1 MSLSLPSPKTPL
13 PRYLSLPCG
22 GAGVVLLVLAALRV
36 FALARGT
43 AGAHLFVLAVLLGL
57 AALALVLLWQA
68 GLPRHWLFPAL
79 LPVALALFLR
89 VLCLDHITLDYEN
102 FLSVWAEFFRENGGF
117 AAIRYPVGNYNA
129 PYLYFMAAISYLPVP
144 DLYCIKLFS
153 MLFDVLLAWGGA
165 RLVRHFSGADS
176 WKPWLAFAVLLLLPT
191 PILNG
196 AYWGQCD
203 ALYGALVVHALSCAL
218 DRRSGWSVVWL
229 AVAFSFKLQTIF
241 LIPLWGVLWLT
252 GRVKFRHLCLF
263 PATYVLTILPALLL
277 GKPLGDIL
285 GVYLGQTAE
294 YADRL
299 TLNAPSVYALIPSGA
314 EVDHS
319 LAFYLG
325 IAAAFL
331 LVLSVFLIL
340 FLVRDRVTDQVL
352 MTVAV
357 IFAVG
362 IPFLLPSMHERYFF
376 LADVLTVAWAC
387 ISPRRLPQAIAV
399 QFASLGAY
407 HAYLTLRYA
416 FYITLFGQGW
426 GMLLEALVFLAVLVS
441 SLVILAG
448 QVRALPPK
456 KAPAAL

>member
-1 MSLSLPSPKTPL
+1 MRFLAQRPYLTLPL
-13 PRYLSLPCG
+13 G
-22 GAGVVLLVLAALRV
+22 GAGCVLLVLTAVRS
-36 FALARGT
+36 FALSQGGVGT
-43 AGAHLFVLAVLLGL
+43 GAFVACALLLL
-57 AALALVLLWQA
+57 AALAMALLRRV
-68 GLPRHWLFPAL
+68 GLRRALLFAAL
-79 LPVALALFLR
+79 LPVALAFFIR
-89 VLCLDHITLDYEN
+89 VFCLDHITLDYEN
-102 FLSVWAEFFRENGGF
+102 FLSVWAAFFRDNGGF
-117 AAIRYPVGNYNA
+117 AAIAQPIGNYNV
-129 PYLYFMAAISYLPVP
+129 PYLYFLAAISYLPVP

-218 DRRSGWSVVWL
+218 DRRPGWSVVWL

-241 LIPLWGVLWLT
+241 LIPLWGVLWFT

-299 TLNAPSVYALIPSGA
+299 TLSAPSVYALIPSGA

-387 ISPRRLPQAIAV
+387 ICWRRLPQAIGV
-399 QFASLGAY
+399 QFSSLGA
-407 HAYLTLRYA
+407 
-416 FYITLFGQGW
+416 
-426 GMLLEALVFLAVLVS
+426 
-441 SLVILAG
+441 
-448 QVRALPPK
+448 
-456 KAPAAL
+456 